1 MVGRVKTMIGS
12 QNFAVVG
19 FKLLIGFYCFQIF
32 GSHDEVI
39 QFVTLIINGLQ
50 STERNVGVAVSA
62 VSLVVIKSN
71 HLINRRVQLD
81 NKDVDATNRYF
92 PDHVINTGGTV
103 WQGGVNLSF
112 GQEYVSLSLSGV
124 YPNHT
129 EVEVVKLFKG
139 RFINE
144 IDIRERRK
152 VIVLL
157 RCLHPIGR

>member
-71 HLINRRVQLD
+71 HLINHIAGID
-81 NKDVDATNRYF
+81 K
-92 PDHVINTGGTV
+92 
-103 WQGGVNLSF
+103 LSDRI
-112 GQEYVSLSLSGV
+112 GMGL
-124 YPNHT
+124 
-129 EVEVVKLFKG
+129 VE
-139 RFINE
+139 
-144 IDIRERRK
+144 
-152 VIVLL
+152 
-157 RCLHPIGR
+157 